1 VLEDAHAL
9 NTPVSRIMDKPLMRI
24 TTEDSVDQA
33 IKLLAGRNAVLVDES
48 GEARGILTR
57 IDLIE
62 YVAV

>member
-1 VLEDAHAL
+1 MTVKAILEAKGHDVLTLGPNEKL
-9 NTPVSRIMDKPLMRI
+9 S
-24 TTEDSVDQA
+24 EA